1 MKLGASTFNWVSPFT
16 DNDFNIVKKVKE
28 IGYDII
34 EVAVEDAEAVDW
46 IKLKEL
52 ALQYDLT
59 ITLSGVFGQ
68 GKDISNEDET
78 IRKQGM
84 KYITDC
90 IKVSEKIGCKLFV
103 GPIYSYVGKTRFIG
117 DEQKKREREFCI
129 NNIKKIGRL
138 AQDSG
143 VVIGVEPLNRF
154 ENDMINT
161 ADQAIALVKEVDNPN
176 IKIILDTFHCNI
188 EEKDIPAAIRRVG
201 KELLCHI
208 HGNES
213 DRGIPGSGHTNW
225 TGIRDALTEINY
237 DGAVVLESFGSISE
251 EIARACFMW
260 RPLAKSPD
268 DLARG
273 GYEFYK
279 SLF

>member
-16 DNDFNIVKKVKE
+16 DNDFNIVKKVKD

-90 IKVSEKIGCKLFV
+90 SEL
-103 GPIYSYVGKTRFIG
+103 SRH
-117 DEQKKREREFCI
+117 
-129 NNIKKIGRL
+129 L
-138 AQDSG
+138 
-143 VVIGVEPLNRF
+143 
-154 ENDMINT
+154 
-161 ADQAIALVKEVDNPN
+161 
-176 IKIILDTFHCNI
+176 
-188 EEKDIPAAIRRVG
+188 
-201 KELLCHI
+201 
-208 HGNES
+208 
-213 DRGIPGSGHTNW
+213 
-225 TGIRDALTEINY
+225 
-237 DGAVVLESFGSISE
+237 
-251 EIARACFMW
+251 
-260 RPLAKSPD
+260 
-268 DLARG
+268 
-273 GYEFYK
+273 
-279 SLF
+279 